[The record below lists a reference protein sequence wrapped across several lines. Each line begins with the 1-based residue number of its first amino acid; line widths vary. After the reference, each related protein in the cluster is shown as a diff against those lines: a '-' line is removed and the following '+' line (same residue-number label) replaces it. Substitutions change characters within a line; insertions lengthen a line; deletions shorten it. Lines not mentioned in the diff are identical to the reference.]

1 MPADFWNPQK
11 HRAEKTT
18 KKEKKEHT
26 CHLPRLDSTVDL
38 LGIDVSMDTAG
49 LKALQTLG
57 DAGHFSIFHHMRK
70 DLPHMMKYTARS
82 ADAWCASAL
91 FPTGYWQNQAI

>member
-1 MPADFWNPQK
+1 
-11 HRAEKTT
+11 
-18 KKEKKEHT
+18 
-26 CHLPRLDSTVDL
+26 
-38 LGIDVSMDTAG
+38 MDPDG

-91 FPTGYWQNQAI
+91 FPSVGARPFVWGLGGSLGPISCTAVHLAT

>member
-1 MPADFWNPQK
+1 
-11 HRAEKTT
+11 
-18 KKEKKEHT
+18 
-26 CHLPRLDSTVDL
+26 
-38 LGIDVSMDTAG
+38 MDTDG

-70 DLPHMMKYTARS
+70 EIPHMMKYTARS

-91 FPTGYWQNQAI
+91 FPSGGARPFVWGLGGSLGPISCTFSYLNRY